1 MTLQRVLGVY
11 MILAA
16 AVVGVHFVISPL
28 YDDAGSATAAW
39 QIIDWFMAAAVLIA
53 LGATTTWKRA
63 LAGDADLKRYIEA
76 NVAFYGALWL
86 TIWFF
91 WNWFGF
97 LVSRDEQVLWPFIDP
112 LFVLV
117 AGAVGYRLTCAPGGK
132 E

>member
-28 YDDAGSATAAW
+28 YDDAGVTRQAHA
-39 QIIDWFMAAAVLIA
+39 IMAAAVLIA

-97 LVSRDEQVLWPFIDP
+97 LVGRDEQVVWAFIDP

-117 AGAVGYRLTCAPGGK
+117 AGAAGYRLTCAPGGK